1 MKLKWPFRSRAEP
14 KNETTLDES
23 CVSDVL
29 LQAILSG
36 TPISKQQA
44 LSIPAVAAAVE
55 KITNTISIIPFKLYR
70 EEDDGDGKKVVTMV
84 EDPRVNLINDDTK
97 DTMDGIQFKKQLSQ
111 DYLIGKGG
119 YAYINRS
126 LNRVISIHYVDESYI
141 SVQINTDPIFKRYT
155 LSVNGQSYEP
165 FDFIKI
171 IRSTKD
177 GASGESLISEVNS
190 ALQTSIGML
199 KYQLGIVQTGG
210 NKKGFIK
217 SKTKLSP
224 EATVAL
230 KDAWK
235 QLYSDSGEN
244 VVLLNNGLE
253 FQESS
258 NTSLEMQLNES
269 KISLNNEIN
278 AIFGISDDQ
287 ERYFKF
293 AIMPIVKALESALNR
308 DLLLETEKKQLFWA
322 ADMSEITRIDMKSRY
337 DAYQVALASH
347 WITGNEVRYRENMD
361 PLEGLDNIDVGLGS
375 VMLNTKDGSYYV
387 PNTGQQAD
395 PNSEQTVKGG
405 E

>member
-29 LQAILSG
+29 LQALLSG
-36 TPISKQQA
+36 IPISKQQA

-55 KITNTISIIPFKLYR
+55 KITNTFSVIPFRLYK
-70 EEDDGDGKKVVTMV
+70 ESTDENGKKIVTLV
-84 EDPRVNLINDDTK
+84 DDSRVNLINDDTK
-97 DTMDGIQFKKQLSQ
+97 DTLDGVQFKKQIAQ
-111 DYLIGKGG
+111 DYLLGKGG
-119 YAYINRS
+119 YAYINKR
-126 LNRVISIHYVDESYI
+126 LNRVVSVHYVDEAYI
-141 SVQINTDPIFKRYT
+141 SVQINNDPIFKRYMF
-155 LSVNGQSYEP
+155 SINDRMFEP
-165 FDFIKI
+165 YDFVKI
-171 IRSTKD
+171 VRSTKD
-177 GASGESLISEVNS
+177 GSSGESLIAEVNS

-199 KYQLGIVQTGG
+199 KYQLGLVQTGG

-217 SKTKLSP
+217 SQKTLDEK
-224 EATVAL
+224 AIAAL
-230 KDAWK
+230 KAAWK

-244 VVLLNNGLE
+244 VVILNNGLE

-269 KISLNNEIN
+269 KTSLNKEIN

-287 ERYFKF
+287 EQYFKF
-293 AIMPIVKALESALNR
+293 AILPIVKAFESALNR
-308 DLLLETEKKQLFWA
+308 DLLLETEKKALYWA
-322 ADMSEITRIDMKSRY
+322 ADMSEITKIDMKSRY
-337 DAYQVALASH
+337 EAYQIALNSH

-395 PNSEQTVKGG
+395 PSGGRTAKGG